1 MNLLGTILNA
11 NGGSQVAS
19 LGRKFGLDQ
28 SQTTSA
34 LEQLLPALMSGVQ
47 RNTAQQGGIE
57 ALLGALGSGNH
68 TQYLEDPDVLQN
80 PSAAAEGNGILGH
93 LFGSKEVSRQVATKA
108 SAQTGIGAD
117 ILKQMLPLAAT
128 MLMGSLSKQSN
139 AAGLIGNA
147 PSHAAPAEGLLGI
160 LTPMLDSNRDGS
172 IADDVVGM
180 LGRFL
185 QK

>member
-1 MNLLGTILNA
+1 MNLMEMILNA
-11 NGGSQVAS
+11 NGGAQVAS
-19 LGRKFGLDQ
+19 LGRQFGLNQ

-34 LEQLLPALMSGVQ
+34 LEQLLPALLGGVQ
-47 RNTAQQGGIE
+47 RSTAQQGGIE
-57 ALLGALGSGNH
+57 ALLGALSSGNH
-68 TQYLEDPDVLQN
+68 AQYLEDPDVLQN
-80 PSAAAEGNGILGH
+80 AAATQEGNGILSH
-93 LFGSKEVSRQVATKA
+93 LFGSKEVSRQVASRA

-139 AAGLIGNA
+139 NAGLLGAQPAN
-147 PSHAAPAEGLLGI
+147 AAPAEGLLGI
-160 LTPMLDSNRDGS
+160 LTPMLDSDRDGS